1 MDTKTTD
8 QLLDLISKDYP
19 TLKDIKGIK
28 APDRYTYNGVNVP
41 RVTSIL
47 DKTIGRPGIASWA
60 NSLGFKHIGYHKAL
74 NAAAAIGTETH
85 NYIENYIQNDIKDI
99 TELKESESCI
109 AAFHSWW
116 DSLKE
121 MYTVKVIGEEQK
133 MTCPWYGGTYDL
145 LLDINGE
152 KMLVDFK
159 TSNAIKPEYF
169 YQLAAYRYLINLNY
183 GYDIDSCMIL
193 RLSKT
198 DGSYESNYIDL
209 HTPNGAQFM
218 QHASDTFFSL
228 LNSYFRLS
236 TSEYEYK
243 TMCNGDDIV

>member
-85 NYIENYIQNDIKDI
+85 NY
-99 TELKESESCI
+99 L
-109 AAFHSWW
+109 
-116 DSLKE
+116 SL
-121 MYTVKVIGEEQK
+121 IH
-133 MTCPWYGGTYDL
+133 
-145 LLDINGE
+145 I
-152 KMLVDFK
+152 
-159 TSNAIKPEYF
+159 
-169 YQLAAYRYLINLNY
+169 
-183 GYDIDSCMIL
+183 
-193 RLSKT
+193 
-198 DGSYESNYIDL
+198 
-209 HTPNGAQFM
+209 
-218 QHASDTFFSL
+218 
-228 LNSYFRLS
+228 
-236 TSEYEYK
+236 
-243 TMCNGDDIV
+243 